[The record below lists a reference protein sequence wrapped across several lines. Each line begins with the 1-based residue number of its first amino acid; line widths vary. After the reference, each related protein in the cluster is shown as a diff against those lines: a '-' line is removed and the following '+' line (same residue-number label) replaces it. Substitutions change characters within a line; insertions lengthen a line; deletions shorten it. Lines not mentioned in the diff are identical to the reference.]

1 MYLLI
6 LTVLN
11 AICASGQPRARCL
24 SGSVAPSRR
33 RLLMRMPGFEAKT
46 EKVFFV
52 RGAMPT
58 FVQVVIVLLVVV
70 IYK

>member
-1 MYLLI
+1 
-6 LTVLN
+6 
-11 AICASGQPRARCL
+11 
-24 SGSVAPSRR
+24 
-33 RLLMRMPGFEAKT
+33 MRMPGFEAKT